1 MSYGYLR
8 ENTASYWLAIPA
20 ASISIHYPTN
30 GQGGATTTSSSSQL
44 ASCSASN
51 PVILE
56 AVEVGSCTTADQVR
70 IYNSS
75 GATELFVINVK
86 VDAGTQWFP
95 MGGAY
100 GVQINQGFGAAV
112 DSGTNLSGVKIYYRF
127 ADQ

>member
-1 MSYGYLR
+1 MPYGYLR

-20 ASISIHYPTN
+20 GTSAIQYPTN

-75 GATELFVINVK
+75 GGTELFVINVN
-86 VDAGTQWFP
+86 VNAGTQWFP

-112 DSGTNLSGVKIYYRF
+112 DSGTNLSSVKIYYRF

>member
-20 ASISIHYPTN
+20 ASSSTHYPTN
-30 GQGGATTTSSSSQL
+30 GQGGATTTSTASQL
-44 ASCSASN
+44 AGCSASN

-56 AVEVGSCTTADQVR
+56 AIEVGSCSTADQVR
-70 IYNSS
+70 IYNFN
-75 GATELFVINVK
+75 GTAQLFEINVK

-100 GVQINQGFGAAV
+100 GVQINQGFGAMV
-112 DSGTNLSGVKIYYRF
+112 DSGTNLSGVKVYYRF
-127 ADQ
+127 AGQ